1 MNSICNFLFSEV
13 KSHQVQM
20 SESFLNT
27 VYSDDSNPVEE
38 YASMMIAR
46 QQAQSVLQMNELGK
60 GEQIATDVFQAL
72 KSKLCCFI
80 EKLYHSNK
88 YDFSNLNLKALRED
102 SLYLTLSGN
111 KNISINMFVDEE
123 DFESE
128 RDTNEEEIFLSY
140 SKKGK
145 DYITCDSISN
155 IFSIIEEL

>member
-1 MNSICNFLFSEV
+1 MNSIYNLRFSEAET
-13 KSHQVQM
+13 QQIQ
-20 SESFLNT
+20 ESMRFLNT
-27 VYSDDSNPVEE
+27 AYSEDSNPVEE
-38 YASMMIAR
+38 YARRMIQR

-88 YDFSNLNLKALRED
+88 YDFSDLNLKALRED
-102 SLYLTLSGN
+102 SLYLTLLGN
-111 KNISINMFVDEE
+111 KNISINMFVDKE
-123 DFESE
+123 DFETE

>member
-1 MNSICNFLFSEV
+1 MNSIYNFRFSEAENL
-13 KSHQVQM
+13 QIQETM
-20 SESFLNT
+20 RFLNT
-27 VYSDDSNPVEE
+27 AYSEDSNPVEE
-38 YASMMIAR
+38 YARRMIQR

-88 YDFSNLNLKALRED
+88 YDFSDLNLKALRED
-102 SLYLTLSGN
+102 SLFLTLSGN

-123 DFESE
+123 DFETE

>member
-1 MNSICNFLFSEV
+1 MNSIYNFRFSEAENL
-13 KSHQVQM
+13 QIQETM
-20 SESFLNT
+20 RFLNT
-27 VYSDDSNPVEE
+27 AYSEDSNPVEE
-38 YASMMIAR
+38 YARRMIQR

-88 YDFSNLNLKALRED
+88 YDFSDLNLKALRED
-102 SLYLTLSGN
+102 SLYLTLLGN

-123 DFESE
+123 DFETE